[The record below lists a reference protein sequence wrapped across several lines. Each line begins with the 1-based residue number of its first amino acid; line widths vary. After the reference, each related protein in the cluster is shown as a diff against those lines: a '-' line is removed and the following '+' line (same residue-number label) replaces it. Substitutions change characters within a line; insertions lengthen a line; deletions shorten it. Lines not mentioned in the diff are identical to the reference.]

1 MKTQS
6 ENDLILIQQAL
17 QDLAGFQGYQSA
29 AVDALDRLR
38 GERDLFEAALQ
49 DIAGNGTGCC
59 QECGGEDA
67 VLMQNI
73 ANLVLTE
80 RKLKI

>member
-1 MKTQS
+1 MKIDH
-6 ENDLILIQQAL
+6 NLVCIQQAL
-17 QDLAGFQGYQSA
+17 QDLAGYRGYQSA

-49 DIAGNGTGCC
+49 DIEGSGTGYC

-67 VLMQNI
+67 VLMQKI
-73 ANLVLTE
+73 ATDALHH
-80 RKLKI
+80 K